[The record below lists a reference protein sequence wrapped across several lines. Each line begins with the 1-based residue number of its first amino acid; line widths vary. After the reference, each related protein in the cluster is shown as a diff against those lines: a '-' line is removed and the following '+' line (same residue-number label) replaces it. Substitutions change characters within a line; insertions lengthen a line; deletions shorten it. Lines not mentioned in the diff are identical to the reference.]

1 MYYII
6 TNTHNKREE
15 ILSYFFGSL
24 SRAIHYSIPERKL
37 YNMKNQKWY
46 RVILKL
52 LATSGILLII
62 FFSDRYI
69 KSSIP
74 DTLTFG
80 AGTEQHIDLNVP
92 VLGTFD
98 SKYIDSEV
106 YVDLAKTINI
116 RGQKEGNYKIK
127 FKLFGLFDIK
137 DIDVNIVDTKE
148 VMPLGMQT
156 GIYVETSGVLV
167 VGTGEITDYLGNV
180 CEPARNKLKK
190 GDYIISADGINV
202 YTKAELVKLI
212 NESEQDSMVLKV
224 RRNDENIEV
233 MLERIEDIKG
243 IYKLGIWVR
252 DDTQGIG
259 TLTYMD
265 SNANFGALGHG
276 ISDVDTGELLEIEK
290 GELYKTNIF
299 SVIKGKIGV
308 PGELVG
314 KVMYG
319 DSNYLGIIRNNTE
332 LGIFGTLDNRAVNE
346 LKEQSICDYMPV
358 GYAYEIKNGQAKVIC
373 CIDDVISE
381 YDIDIQKVD
390 INDKGNKG
398 IVFKVTDDR
407 LIEKTGGIV
416 QGLSG
421 SPIIQNGKMIG
432 AVTHVFVS
440 DPTKGYGIFIENMLR
455 GSVE

>member
-127 FKLFGLFDIK
+127 FKLFGLFDINRNICG
-137 DIDVNIVDTKE
+137 DIRCSCGRNRR
-148 VMPLGMQT
+148 
-156 GIYVETSGVLV
+156 
-167 VGTGEITDYLGNV
+167 DY
-180 CEPARNKLKK
+180 
-190 GDYIISADGINV
+190 
-202 YTKAELVKLI
+202 
-212 NESEQDSMVLKV
+212 
-224 RRNDENIEV
+224 
-233 MLERIEDIKG
+233 
-243 IYKLGIWVR
+243 
-252 DDTQGIG
+252 
-259 TLTYMD
+259 
-265 SNANFGALGHG
+265 
-276 ISDVDTGELLEIEK
+276 
-290 GELYKTNIF
+290 
-299 SVIKGKIGV
+299 
-308 PGELVG
+308 
-314 KVMYG
+314 
-319 DSNYLGIIRNNTE
+319 
-332 LGIFGTLDNRAVNE
+332 
-346 LKEQSICDYMPV
+346 
-358 GYAYEIKNGQAKVIC
+358 
-373 CIDDVISE
+373 
-381 YDIDIQKVD
+381 
-390 INDKGNKG
+390 
-398 IVFKVTDDR
+398 R
-407 LIEKTGGIV
+407 L
-416 QGLSG
+416 SW
-421 SPIIQNGKMIG
+421 
-432 AVTHVFVS
+432 
-440 DPTKGYGIFIENMLR
+440 
-455 GSVE
+455 